1 MCISTIG
8 TRGDVQPYGAFQPI
22 EPSLVR
28 RRRAAGA
35 TLRQIA
41 DEMHCS
47 VESVRKGWHYLRSA
61 RSPGAR
67 GRPQIWIG
75 IGFDRS

>member
-41 DEMHCS
+41 DELHCS
-47 VESVRKGWHYLRSA
+47 VENIRKGLALSAQRSIARRTRSA
-61 RSPGAR
+61 TDLDWNRV
-67 GRPQIWIG
+67 
-75 IGFDRS
+75 